1 MDKHSCVPWPELQC
15 YNETAHER
23 GYPRMLNLHGSDD
36 TYLHQP
42 HCSTADE
49 VPKDED
55 YVYVSTEGD
64 EWIPDKYD
72 YDDEDAADEDAV
84 DSSGATPGSAAG
96 TSAAA
101 ASSTSAGTSSDTE
114 SGTGTSATSGESS
127 IFTDGSDDDVAATT
141 RTLNGTVVLDES
153 SGAADLARV
162 AWSAAA
168 AFTAVAALVL

>member
-1 MDKHSCVPWPELQC
+1 
-15 YNETAHER
+15 
-23 GYPRMLNLHGSDD
+23 MLNLHGSDD

-84 DSSGATPGSAAG
+84 DSSGATPGSAAGTSAAAASSTSAAG